1 MRAFSVVHEH
11 LWNEF
16 RTIFNSCFN
25 FTNISILHRKY
36 ACQTK
41 VNTTAE
47 FLFQV
52 HSFNKDNSMLK
63 ASRKFTDKVL
73 VFDLIAFWKSI
84 GPVPKGTL
92 DHIQKRFDHMCQTN
106 IFEWCGKKY
115 PQALHNQVKTR

>member
-1 MRAFSVVHEH
+1 MQGFWLR
-11 LWNEF
+11 NETWYS
-16 RTIFNSCFN
+16 RWLHDLNN
-25 FTNISILHRKY
+25 FPALNGDYSRKMSIREPTELK
-36 ACQTK
+36 K
-41 VNTTAE
+41 D
-47 FLFQV
+47 FLAY
-52 HSFNKDNSMLK
+52 SFNQDNSMLK

-115 PQALHNQVKTR
+115 PQALHNQVKTLK

>member
-1 MRAFSVVHEH
+1 MSICEM
-11 LWNEF
+11 
-16 RTIFNSCFN
+16 NSELYS
-25 FTNISILHRKY
+25 THVSTLKILVFCMEDMP
-36 ACQTK
+36 CQTK
-41 VNTTAE
+41 MNTTAE

-84 GPVPKGTL
+84 GPMPKGTL
-92 DHIQKRFDHMCQTN
+92 DHIQKRFDHICQTN

-115 PQALHNQVKTR
+115 PQALRNQVKTLK